1 MMVIVVDVN
10 LVALP
15 LPVAAAVEIIR
26 GYHPVGI
33 VVQHHA
39 ARAVIDSTSDED
51 TAYVLVAAEGI
62 RAARTDAV
70 VIIVPIAVVLADLV
84 LLPALML
91 AVVMAAFLTALPLVP
106 SFVFSIIMMFLPV
119 AMLIAVFG
127 SERHG

>member
-62 RAARTDAV
+62 RAARTDAL

-91 AVVMAAFLTALPLVP
+91 AVVMAGFLPPVVLFPPLW
-106 SFVFSIIMMFLPV
+106 FAIIMIFGAV
-119 AMLIAVFG
+119 AMLIAG
-127 SERHG
+127 